1 MKPLRVF
8 CVRVGLNLY
17 CCYLSGFFVVVFFKD
32 FGKSPKLNQ

>member
-17 CCYLSGFFVVVFFKD
+17 CCYLSGFFVVVVFFFKILV
-32 FGKSPKLNQ
+32 KVTN

>member
-17 CCYLSGFFVVVFFKD
+17 CCYLSGFFVVVVFFKILV
-32 FGKSPKLNQ
+32 KVPN

>member
-17 CCYLSGFFVVVFFKD
+17 CCYLSGFFVVVFLKILV
-32 FGKSPKLNQ
+32 KVPN